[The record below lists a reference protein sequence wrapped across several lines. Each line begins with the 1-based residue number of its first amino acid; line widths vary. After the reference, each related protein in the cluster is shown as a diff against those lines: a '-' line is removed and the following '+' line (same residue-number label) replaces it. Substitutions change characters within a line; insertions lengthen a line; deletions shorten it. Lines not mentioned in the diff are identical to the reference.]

1 MDGTHGLSPVAG
13 RGIGIMSVRA
23 STQSWGSL
31 TGGSWSR
38 RVAVLVTAAATALGL
53 AVVVSPAADAAKPTP
68 PPPTAQLK
76 ILQVQDEET
85 FLPDAAPD
93 ADAVGYVRP
102 GLPFSVKVQSQTLL
116 GAPLPVG
123 TKTNITLSGAG
134 YSAVATIEKDSS
146 EVTITGQL
154 RSATSNF
161 TLTVAGPRNG
171 GYATDDI
178 PVVVGV
184 KSTNKTN
191 GLNANETLA
200 LANCVLGVDNP
211 TCVSLSVDGAV
222 AGNVLLSTSECATFP
237 GTDVNCTSKR
247 GKSTLVAQTL
257 VDLGPGQVAT
267 AILYCDKSL
276 CGNGGVS
283 QYIPLVDKGNT
294 GDFAPAE
301 ECPEKGVVGEGQGI
315 CVDLR
320 QSTRFNAGD
329 LATYILFDDDA
340 RSLH

>member
-1 MDGTHGLSPVAG
+1 MALHSTTVSWRR
-13 RGIGIMSVRA
+13 RGIVLLAAA
-23 STQSWGSL
+23 ST
-31 TGGSWSR
+31 T
-38 RVAVLVTAAATALGL
+38 LGL
-53 AVVVSPAADAAKPTP
+53 AVVVSPAADAAKPLP
-68 PPPTAQLK
+68 PEPTAQLQ

-93 ADAVGYVRP
+93 ADAVGYIRP
-102 GLPFSVKVQSQTLL
+102 GLPFSVTVQSQTLT
-116 GAPLPVG
+116 GDPLPVG
-123 TKTNITLSGAG
+123 TKTNVTLSGSG
-134 YSAVATIEKDSS
+134 YSATATIEKDAS

-161 TLTVAGPRNG
+161 SLTAAGAKNS
-171 GYATDDI
+171 GYATDTI

-184 KSTNKTN
+184 KSTNQK
-191 GLNANETLA
+191 GLGANETLA
-200 LANCVLGVDNP
+200 LGDCVLGVDNP

-222 AGNVLLSTSECATFP
+222 TGNVLLSTSECATFP
-237 GTDVNCTSKR
+237 GTDVKCTTKK

-257 VDLGPGQVAT
+257 VDLAEGQVAT

-276 CGNGGVS
+276 CGNGGVA

-294 GDFAPAE
+294 GAFAPAPL
-301 ECPEKGVVGEGQGI
+301 CPAKGVIGDTEGGI

-329 LATYILFDDDA
+329 LATYILFNHDA
-340 RSLH
+340 RMIH

>member
-1 MDGTHGLSPVAG
+1 MTG
-13 RGIGIMSVRA
+13 RT
-23 STQSWGSL
+23 STLSWGSF
-31 TGGSWSR
+31 TGTSWSR
-38 RVAVLVTAAATALGL
+38 RVAVLVTTAATALGL
-53 AVVVSPAADAAKPTP
+53 AVVVGPAADAAKPVP
-68 PPPTAQLK
+68 PPPTAQLQ
-76 ILQVQDEET
+76 ILQVQDKDT

-93 ADAVGYVRP
+93 ADAVGYIRP
-102 GLPFSVKVQSQTLL
+102 GLPFSVTVQSQDLL
-116 GAPLPVG
+116 GNPLPVG
-123 TKTNITLSGAG
+123 TKTNVTLSGSG
-134 YSAVATIEKDSS
+134 YSATATIEKDAS
-146 EVTITGQL
+146 EVTLTGQL

-161 TLTVAGPRNG
+161 SLTAAGPKNG
-171 GYATDDI
+171 GYATDTI

-191 GLNANETLA
+191 GLGANETLT
-200 LANCVLGVDNP
+200 LGDCVLGADNP

-222 AGNVLLSTSECATFP
+222 TGNVLLSTSECATFP
-237 GTDVNCTSKR
+237 GTDVDCTTKK

-276 CGNGGVS
+276 CGNGGVA

-294 GDFAPAE
+294 GAFAPAPQ
-301 ECPEKGVVGEGQGI
+301 CPAKGEIGDTEGGI

-329 LATYILFDDDA
+329 LATYILFNDDA

>member
-1 MDGTHGLSPVAG
+1 MTPRSTTVSWRR
-13 RGIGIMSVRA
+13 RGIVLLAAA
-23 STQSWGSL
+23 ST
-31 TGGSWSR
+31 T
-38 RVAVLVTAAATALGL
+38 LGL
-53 AVVVSPAADAAKPTP
+53 AVVVSPAAEAGKPEP
-68 PPPTAQLK
+68 PPPTAQLQ

-93 ADAVGYVRP
+93 PDAVGYIRP
-102 GLPFSVKVQSQTLL
+102 GLPFSIVVQSQTLT
-116 GAPLPVG
+116 GDPLPVG
-123 TKTNITLSGAG
+123 TKTNITLSGSG
-134 YSAVATIEKDSS
+134 YSATATIEKDASQ
-146 EVTITGQL
+146 VTLTGQL

-161 TLTVAGPRNG
+161 SLTAAGAKNS
-171 GYATDDI
+171 GYASDTV

-191 GLNANETLA
+191 GLNANETLE
-200 LANCVLGVDNP
+200 LGDCVLGADNP

-237 GTDVNCTSKR
+237 GTGVDCTTKK

-257 VDLGPGQVAT
+257 VDLQPGQVAT

-276 CGNGGVS
+276 CGNGGVT
-283 QYIPLVDKGNT
+283 QFVPLVDKGNT
-294 GDFAPAE
+294 GAFAPAE

-315 CVDLR
+315 CVDFR